1 MQEDLGC
8 WFWMG
13 CWGLAPFT
21 SALTIAIYKALMVF
35 FFWYFFFLNPK
46 VRDNSRVQNDG
57 EGLDIGPSLYSR
69 ARQARL
75 LGTRRSKS
83 GSCSKSLRLGYVS
96 VRAENGRPRR
106 SVGGANSAAGSKKYY
121 FSTEV
126 EEPSNSGPV
135 NAESA
140 MLVAGAA
147 AVVGL
152 GFGKYVLS

>member
-1 MQEDLGC
+1 MRG
-8 WFWMG
+8 
-13 CWGLAPFT
+13 
-21 SALTIAIYKALMVF
+21 
-35 FFWYFFFLNPK
+35 
-46 VRDNSRVQNDG
+46 NSRVQNDG
-57 EGLDIGPSLYSR
+57 EGLDIGPSLCSR

-75 LGTRRSKS
+75 LGTRRSRS
-83 GSCSKSLRLGYVS
+83 SSCSKSLRLGYVS

-106 SVGGANSAAGSKKYY
+106 SVGGGNSAAAGSKKYY

-135 NAESA
+135 NAQSA

-152 GFGKYVLS
+152 GFGKYVVSRA

>member
-1 MQEDLGC
+1 
-8 WFWMG
+8 
-13 CWGLAPFT
+13 
-21 SALTIAIYKALMVF
+21 
-35 FFWYFFFLNPK
+35 
-46 VRDNSRVQNDG
+46 VRGNSRVQNDG
-57 EGLDIGPSLYSR
+57 EGLDIGPSLCSR

-75 LGTRRSKS
+75 LGTRRSRS
-83 GSCSKSLRLGYVS
+83 SSCSKSLRLGYVS

-106 SVGGANSAAGSKKYY
+106 SVGGGNSAAGSKKYY

-126 EEPSNSGPV
+126 EEPLNSGPV

>member
-1 MQEDLGC
+1 MR
-8 WFWMG
+8 
-13 CWGLAPFT
+13 A
-21 SALTIAIYKALMVF
+21 S
-35 FFWYFFFLNPK
+35 
-46 VRDNSRVQNDG
+46 SRVQNDG
-57 EGLDIGPSLYSR
+57 GGLDIGPSLYSR

-75 LGTRRSKS
+75 LGTRRSRS
-83 GSCSKSLRLGYVS
+83 RSSSCSKSLRLGYAS

-106 SVGGANSAAGSKKYY
+106 SVGGSNSAAGSKKYY

-135 NAESA
+135 NAETA
-140 MLVAGAA
+140 MLVAGVA

>member
-1 MQEDLGC
+1 MRE
-8 WFWMG
+8 
-13 CWGLAPFT
+13 
-21 SALTIAIYKALMVF
+21 
-35 FFWYFFFLNPK
+35 
-46 VRDNSRVQNDG
+46 NSRVQNDG
-57 EGLDIGPSLYSR
+57 GGLDIGPSFYRS
-69 ARQARL
+69 ARL
-75 LGTRRSKS
+75 ARVLGTRRSRS
-83 GSCSKSLRLGYVS
+83 SSCSKSLRLGYVS

-135 NAESA
+135 NAGSA